1 MADRISD
8 ILLCG
13 TRSCIFMEIKKI
25 QQKAVMATEEKREVI
40 AHDVV
45 RIRGATGEENP
56 PIIVSIPRPILNVVK
71 MEKGDEA
78 RIYTDGRRI
87 YLEKLEEPTI

>member
-1 MADRISD
+1 
-8 ILLCG
+8 
-13 TRSCIFMEIKKI
+13 MEIKKI
-25 QQKAVMATEEKREVI
+25 QQKAVMATEEDDSGKRVVI

-71 MEKGDEA
+71 MEKGDDA
-78 RIYTDGRRI
+78 RIYTDGMRI
-87 YLEKLEEPTI
+87 YLEKLEEPTL

>member
-1 MADRISD
+1 
-8 ILLCG
+8 
-13 TRSCIFMEIKKI
+13 MEIKKI
-25 QQKAVMATEEKREVI
+25 QQKAVMATEEDEEKRVVI

-87 YLEKLEEPTI
+87 YLEKLEEPQI

>member
-1 MADRISD
+1 
-8 ILLCG
+8 
-13 TRSCIFMEIKKI
+13 MEIKKI
-25 QQKAVMATEEKREVI
+25 QQKAVMATEEDEGKRTVI